1 MWNKTLAPT
10 LILLV
15 IATGW
20 FIWNANHHQVTH
32 DETTVVAP
40 RAFATDLTVTQMDK
54 NGIIHSIITTPEM
67 HYQASGNTT
76 LVTPH
81 AIAYAKDGKKW
92 LLDAKHGLIYDHGN
106 KIRLWDQVKAH
117 LATTT
122 TTMTTSMIIY
132 NRKQD
137 TVDTTKPVH
146 FTRQGSVLNGIGMHA
161 DLKSETVKLLS
172 QTRGI
177 YLPES

>member
-1 MWNKTLAPT
+1 MWNKTLSPT

-15 IATGW
+15 IAIGW
-20 FIWNANHHQVTH
+20 FIWNANHRKVTQH
-32 DETTVVAP
+32 HPTTLP
-40 RAFATDLTVTQMDK
+40 PKAFATNLTVTQMNK
-54 NGIIHSIITTPEM
+54 NGIIHSIIITPEM
-67 HYQASGNTT
+67 RYQANGNTT

-106 KIRLWDQVKAH
+106 QVRLWDQVKAH

-137 TVDTTKPVH
+137 TLDTTKPVH
-146 FTRQGSVLNGIGMHA
+146 FTHQGSILNGIGMHA
-161 DLKSETVKLLS
+161 DLKLETVNLLS
-172 QTRGI
+172 QTRGV